1 MTTLLG
7 EQQWQ
12 LYFGHSIVIYVCIW
26 IYFVERSER
35 EKLYRVVIL
44 SDKSRLSF
52 SVATSPPPRDCVCVG
67 GWLSALRQYDKTSRH
82 QVATHRRQT
91 LCGGGGGFCGT
102 ARWTNIFA
110 LFLALDLKN
119 APLPARI
126 IADGIFRKIYFFG
139 WWRFCSK
146 LLSTREILV

>member
-1 MTTLLG
+1 MMTFLG

-12 LYFGHSIVIYVCIW
+12 LYFGHSFVISVSIC

-44 SDKSRLSF
+44 SGNSRLSF
-52 SVATSPPPRDCVCVG
+52 SVATRPPPLLCVC
-67 GWLSALRQYDKTSRH
+67 WRSAERAASVRQYDKTSRH

-102 ARWTNIFA
+102 ARWTNIFG
-110 LFLALDLKN
+110 LFLALNLKN
-119 APLPARI
+119 TPLAAQI
-126 IADGIFRKIYFFG
+126 IAGGNFRKI
-139 WWRFCSK
+139 
-146 LLSTREILV
+146 